1 MFVEADL
8 QAGVRRV
15 DLRAYSGYHCRI
27 CRPVGLSASE
37 VDQVIS
43 YAIGH
48 VGHAYDTRNIV
59 DLARYLLPT
68 PPVPT
73 SWRRKM
79 ISLGSGDPTRAIC
92 SGLVAQSF
100 EAIGYPVLPDMTYF
114 PSTSEQCPGCI
125 EEVMHVR
132 HHSLFVPRDFDVPPY
147 FQIVKPSLL
156 DDFNLR
162 TAFGLFP
169 FGGESGIFSGMTQD
183 LPPIAVH
190 RTGEQSTVALGGAAA
205 APQPLVVDSFAGSVR
220 VEWDHA
226 TAFTPL
232 GQLPFFIDFLKTA
245 GLFDSFVADSP
256 LNYESPNASKTRDVL
271 GTAMLS
277 MLAGH
282 KRYSHIAA
290 LRGDGV
296 LPELLGMRKIVSED
310 SVRRAF
316 AAIEEKAGAAW
327 MRRHLDHCLEPLL
340 SEPWILDIDT
350 TVKPLYGRQEGAV
363 VGYNPKKPGRPSHCY
378 HTYSMAGTRL
388 VFDVDVCAG
397 DEHASNHAAPALW
410 ALLDR
415 TARDCWPTL
424 LRGDKGFGNEKIM
437 REAELRALA
446 YLFKLRLTANV
457 RRAIERLSQ
466 QSEWVDSGQ
475 GWQAKET
482 QVRLKGWSRQRR
494 IIVLRRRVKGELA
507 TPSTDEAGQR
517 RLTFVD
523 ILPSEELWEYQV
535 LVTSLVEQVGSFGQL
550 YRDRADGENIFDELK
565 NQWGWGGFVTQD
577 LARCRLAARMVALF
591 YDWWNI
597 FVRLAEPDWHREAIT
612 SRPLLL
618 HAIAERVRHAR
629 QTTIRIASMHAR
641 SVPAAEALRAVAK
654 FLRGLVETAEQ
665 LAPLHR
671 WREILSRAFQAFLK
685 GRPLRAPLRLKP
697 G

>member
-1 MFVEADL
+1 
-8 QAGVRRV
+8 
-15 DLRAYSGYHCRI
+15 
-27 CRPVGLSASE
+27 
-37 VDQVIS
+37 
-43 YAIGH
+43 
-48 VGHAYDTRNIV
+48 
-59 DLARYLLPT
+59 
-68 PPVPT
+68 
-73 SWRRKM
+73 M
-79 ISLGSGDPTRAIC
+79 IL
-92 SGLVAQSF
+92 
-100 EAIGYPVLPDMTYF
+100 
-114 PSTSEQCPGCI
+114 
-125 EEVMHVR
+125 
-132 HHSLFVPRDFDVPPY
+132 
-147 FQIVKPSLL
+147 K
-156 DDFNLR
+156 

-190 RTGEQSTVALGGAAA
+190 PTGEQSTVALGGAAA

-316 AAIEEKAGAAW
+316 AAIEEEAGAAW

-340 SEPWILDIDT
+340 SERWILDIDT

-397 DEHASNHAAPALW
+397 DEHASHHAAPALW

-507 TPSTDEAGQR
+507 TPSTDDAGQR

-535 LVTSLVEQVGSFGQL
+535 LATSLVEQLGSFGQL

-685 GRPLRAPLRLKP
+685 GRPLRAPPRLKP

>member
-1 MFVEADL
+1 
-8 QAGVRRV
+8 
-15 DLRAYSGYHCRI
+15 
-27 CRPVGLSASE
+27 
-37 VDQVIS
+37 
-43 YAIGH
+43 
-48 VGHAYDTRNIV
+48 
-59 DLARYLLPT
+59 
-68 PPVPT
+68 
-73 SWRRKM
+73 
-79 ISLGSGDPTRAIC
+79 
-92 SGLVAQSF
+92 
-100 EAIGYPVLPDMTYF
+100 
-114 PSTSEQCPGCI
+114 
-125 EEVMHVR
+125 
-132 HHSLFVPRDFDVPPY
+132 
-147 FQIVKPSLL
+147 
-156 DDFNLR
+156 
-162 TAFGLFP
+162 
-169 FGGESGIFSGMTQD
+169 MTQD

-190 RTGEQSTVALGGAAA
+190 PTGEQSTVALGGAAA

-340 SEPWILDIDT
+340 SERWILDIDT

-535 LVTSLVEQVGSFGQL
+535 LATSLVEQLGSFGQL
-550 YRDRADGENIFDELK
+550 YRDRADGDIDQAWRLSRFCCWGGVSAFDPWRGLPPMRRGRSDRFQGRDRLGIRQDQFGALGAGARAAARQSALLDPGVKGRLRHPDFFGEFANRPFVRPALDPRRTSAIFD
-565 NQWGWGGFVTQD
+565 
-577 LARCRLAARMVALF
+577 
-591 YDWWNI
+591 
-597 FVRLAEPDWHREAIT
+597 
-612 SRPLLL
+612 
-618 HAIAERVRHAR
+618 
-629 QTTIRIASMHAR
+629 
-641 SVPAAEALRAVAK
+641 
-654 FLRGLVETAEQ
+654 GLCA
-665 LAPLHR
+665 
-671 WREILSRAFQAFLK
+671 
-685 GRPLRAPLRLKP
+685 
-697 G
+697 